1 MQRII
6 LIVFA
11 LWATTFAAMAQ
22 TTTTTHYTQY
32 LTTADFKANI
42 FDYSQGG
49 EWKYKGDK
57 PCIIDFYATWCGPC
71 RALAPTLETLAQ
83 EYQDKLTIYKVDTD
97 KERELAAVF
106 GIRSIPSLLFIPVG
120 NQPQMSQGALP
131 REALVQI
138 INSVLLGA
146 STQQ

>member
-6 LIVFA
+6 HIVIALFA
-11 LWATTFAAMAQ
+11 ATFASTAQ

-32 LTTADFKANI
+32 LTTADFKAKI

-49 EWKYKGDK
+49 EWKYKGEK

-131 REALVQI
+131 RETLVQI